1 MEMTRVVGFAV
12 VAVSLVLILR
22 QSRPELG
29 LLAALGSSLVILA
42 AALWGME
49 QILSAAQE
57 MARRAGVAGDYTQV
71 LFRSLGLCVITQL
84 ASDTCRD
91 AGESAIASRV
101 ELAGRVAVLLC
112 GLPLFQKLLELA
124 LALVSL

>member
-1 MEMTRVVGFAV
+1 MEMTQVVGFAV

-29 LLAALGSSLVILA
+29 MLAALGSCLLLLG
-42 AALWGME
+42 AALWGMDRLL
-49 QILSAAQE
+49 QAAGE
-57 MARRAGVAGDYTQV
+57 MARQAGAEEESLQV
-71 LFRSLGLCVITQL
+71 LFRSLGICVITQL
-84 ASDTCRD
+84 AADTCRD

-112 GLPLFQKLLELA
+112 ALPLVQQLLELA
-124 LALVSL
+124 FVLVNL